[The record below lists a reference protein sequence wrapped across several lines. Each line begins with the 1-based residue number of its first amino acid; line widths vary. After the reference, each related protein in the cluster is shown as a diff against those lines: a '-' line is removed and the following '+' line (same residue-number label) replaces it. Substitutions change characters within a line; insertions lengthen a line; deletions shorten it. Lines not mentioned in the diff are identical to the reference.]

1 MTDCPSSADDSQV
14 PESPAFS
21 DDLTTPDA
29 ALVDGMTMPSD
40 AGKAAERVTVSD
52 DVLMP
57 QGLAEPPCTAEAL
70 GVNEIESSDV
80 DPTDGMTVP
89 DGASEDGPSTSDAV
103 ALAGEPST
111 SEAAPSASES
121 HGLPFCWW
129 HYAIKAAAVVAL
141 LFLFSRV
148 AAWAPGWCVA
158 VVWAVCSVLL
168 AAGIT
173 YHAVVKKTINQAAL
187 HAGGMLGRING
198 GRTFRLIAAF
208 IVSAVGVAGLLV
220 ASVGW
225 DAWQW
230 GLAVA
235 AVPLFLLVHMLVD
248 KVVGKEAALLFRASL
263 DVRASACITGGLLF
277 VASFA
282 LFAVQPTPEV
292 TSATEAFL
300 SAENPFASSPSTIMS
315 EAGLAVSYADALS
328 TYGLSRLGELNA
340 FGRYCA
346 QGLLLLSSLFGLAG
360 LLGTCAL
367 DSRELKRV
375 FLPLEKIGAEQETT
389 ARASRGAGAPRS
401 VLLKAP
407 VVAAIAAPLILV
419 GAFVASDS
427 ALAQMKAADEL
438 TPAENLVREAFGTT
452 AYVLDSKYY
461 DQQQVQTLMEETAV
475 KTAALSE
482 NARND
487 LIPLV
492 NAVFDARVANVD
504 SYLDWYYSLGAD
516 YERLGNLITG
526 TIESFVADQL
536 TESLEAGVD
545 DSEFVSTL
553 QSYVDQAAAINA
565 GYEEGLANS
574 ELIGI
579 PEWLLTST
587 EAITADFLSG
597 PIEPTQRLLDAGE
610 RFGISATVG
619 GVGGV
624 AAGVATSKAVGG
636 AAEKA
641 ATSAGE
647 KAATSA
653 ASSAGEKAAAGA
665 AGDAAEKA
673 AGKQAAKAA
682 EKAVT
687 KNIGSKIV
695 EKAAGKAF
703 FKAIV
708 SRIGSMIGSRGVGA
722 AVGGAAGTLVG
733 PGVGTAVGIAAGA
746 AIGVGVDYG
755 LLMLDEAQNRE
766 SYKAEI
772 IEAIE
777 EERADLLAQIE

>member
-1 MTDCPSSADDSQV
+1 MTDCPSSADDSRV
-14 PESPAFS
+14 PESPVSS
-21 DDLTTPDA
+21 DDLTTSDA
-29 ALVDGMTMPSD
+29 TLVDGLTMPGD
-40 AGKAAERVTVSD
+40 AGKAAERVAAQNNAST
-52 DVLMP
+52 P
-57 QGLAEPPCTAEAL
+57 RGLTESPCASEA
-70 GVNEIESSDV
+70 
-80 DPTDGMTVP
+80 PDGMTTP
-89 DGASEDGPSTSDAV
+89 DTSSEGESSASDA
-103 ALAGEPST
+103 A
-111 SEAAPSASES
+111 SADKS

-129 HYAIKAAAVVAL
+129 RYAIKAAAVVAL

-148 AAWAPGWCVA
+148 AAWAPGWCIA
-158 VVWAVCSVLL
+158 VVWAACSVLL

-235 AVPLFLLVHMLVD
+235 AVPLFLLVYMLVD

-263 DVRASACITGGLLF
+263 GVRASACITGVLLF
-277 VASFA
+277 AVSFA

-346 QGLLLLSSLFGLAG
+346 QTLLLVSSIFGLAG

-367 DSRELKRV
+367 DLRELKRV
-375 FLPLEKIGAEQETT
+375 FLPLEKIGSEQETVT
-389 ARASRGAGAPRS
+389 RASRGAGAPRS
-401 VLLKAP
+401 VPLKAP
-407 VVAAIAAPLILV
+407 IVVAVAAPLVLV

-452 AYVLDSKYY
+452 AYVLDGKYY

-487 LIPLV
+487 LVPRV

-516 YERLGNLITG
+516 YERLGKLITG

-545 DSEFVSTL
+545 DFEFVSTL

-565 GYEEGLANS
+565 EYEEGLANS

-641 ATSAGE
+641 ATKTA
-647 KAATSA
+647 
-653 ASSAGEKAAAGA
+653 EKAAASA

-673 AGKQAAKAA
+673 AGKQAAKTA

-777 EERADLLAQIE
+777 EERAEALAQIEQAA

>member
-14 PESPAFS
+14 PEPPVSS
-21 DDLTTPDA
+21 DDLTTSDA
-29 ALVDGMTMPSD
+29 TLVDGMIMPSD
-40 AGKAAERVTVSD
+40 AGKAAERVAAQD
-52 DVLMP
+52 DASTP
-57 QGLAEPPCTAEAL
+57 RGLTESSCASETPD
-70 GVNEIESSDV
+70 GNEIQ
-80 DPTDGMTVP
+80 PGNAGLTDGSATPNDSVS
-89 DGASEDGPSTSDAV
+89 ADGPSMSDSV
-103 ALAGEPST
+103 ASPGG
-111 SEAAPSASES
+111 S

-141 LFLFSRV
+141 LFLFSHV
-148 AAWAPGWCVA
+148 AAWAPGWCIA
-158 VVWAVCSVLL
+158 VVWAACSVLL

-248 KVVGKEAALLFRASL
+248 KVVGKEAASLFRASL
-263 DVRASACITGGLLF
+263 GVRASAYITGGLLF
-277 VASFA
+277 VASLA
-282 LFAVQPTPEV
+282 LFTVQPTPEV

-346 QGLLLLSSLFGLAG
+346 QTLLLVSSIFGLAG

-367 DSRELKRV
+367 DLRELKRV
-375 FLPLEKIGAEQETT
+375 FLPLDKIGSEQETMAGVDRSTGT
-389 ARASRGAGAPRS
+389 ARPAI
-401 VLLKAP
+401 LKAP
-407 VVAAIAAPLILV
+407 VIAAIAAPLILV

-452 AYVLDSKYY
+452 AYVLDGKYY

-475 KTAALSE
+475 TSAALSE
-482 NARND
+482 DARND
-487 LIPLV
+487 LVPRV

-504 SYLDWYYSLGAD
+504 LYLDWYYSLGAD

-536 TESLEAGVD
+536 IESLEAGVD

-553 QSYVDQAAAINA
+553 QSYVDQAAAINVE
-565 GYEEGLANS
+565 YEEGLANS
-574 ELIGI
+574 ELTGI

-619 GVGGV
+619 GAGGI

-641 ATSAGE
+641 AAKTA
-647 KAATSA
+647 
-653 ASSAGEKAAAGA
+653 EKAAAGA

-673 AGKQAAKAA
+673 VGKQAAKAA

-708 SRIGSMIGSRGVGA
+708 SRIGSMLGSRGVGA

-777 EERADLLAQIE
+777 EERAEALAKIEQTA

>member
-14 PESPAFS
+14 PESPAS
-21 DDLTTPDA
+21 SNDLTTPDA
-29 ALVDGMTMPSD
+29 TLVDGMTMPD
-40 AGKAAERVTVSD
+40 A
-52 DVLMP
+52 
-57 QGLAEPPCTAEAL
+57 
-70 GVNEIESSDV
+70 
-80 DPTDGMTVP
+80 
-89 DGASEDGPSTSDAV
+89 ASEGRPSTSDA
-103 ALAGEPST
+103 A
-111 SEAAPSASES
+111 ASEDKS
-121 HGLPFCWW
+121 HSLPFCWW

-158 VVWAVCSVLL
+158 VVWAACSVLL

-208 IVSAVGVAGLLV
+208 IVSVVGVAGLLV

-235 AVPLFLLVHMLVD
+235 AVPLFLLVYMLVD

-263 DVRASACITGGLLF
+263 GVRASACITGVLLF

-292 TSATEAFL
+292 ASATEAFL
-300 SAENPFASSPSTIMS
+300 SAENPFASSPSAIMS

-328 TYGLSRLGELNA
+328 TYGLSRLGELSA
-340 FGRYCA
+340 FGRYFA
-346 QGLLLLSSLFGLAG
+346 QTLLLVSSLFGLAG

-367 DSRELKRV
+367 NLHELKRV
-375 FLPLEKIGAEQETT
+375 FLPLETIGAGQEAV
-389 ARASRGAGAPRS
+389 ARASRGTGAPQS

-407 VVAAIAAPLILV
+407 IVAAVAAPLILV
-419 GAFVASDS
+419 GAFAASDS

-452 AYVLDSKYY
+452 AYVLDGKYY

-482 NARND
+482 DARND
-487 LIPLV
+487 LIPRV

-516 YERLGNLITG
+516 YERLGKLITG

-565 GYEEGLANS
+565 EYEEGLANS

-587 EAITADFLSG
+587 EAITTDFLSG

-619 GVGGV
+619 GAGGIV
-624 AAGVATSKAVGG
+624 AGVVTSKAVGG

-647 KAATSA
+647 KAATNV
-653 ASSAGEKAAAGA
+653 ASSAGEKAAASA
-665 AGDAAEKA
+665 AGDAVEKA
-673 AGKQAAKAA
+673 TGKQAAKAA

-708 SRIGSMIGSRGVGA
+708 SRIGGMLGSRGVGA

-777 EERADLLAQIE
+777 EERAEALAQIEQTA

>member
-1 MTDCPSSADDSQV
+1 MTDCPSSADDSWV
-14 PESPAFS
+14 PESPASS
-21 DDLTTPDA
+21 DDLTTSDA
-29 ALVDGMTMPSD
+29 ASEGGFST
-40 AGKAAERVTVSD
+40 
-52 DVLMP
+52 
-57 QGLAEPPCTAEAL
+57 
-70 GVNEIESSDV
+70 
-80 DPTDGMTVP
+80 P
-89 DGASEDGPSTSDAV
+89 DDAV
-103 ALAGEPST
+103 SVADP
-111 SEAAPSASES
+111 AASDGTASLDAP

-158 VVWAVCSVLL
+158 VVWAACSVLL
-168 AAGIT
+168 AVGIT

-198 GRTFRLIAAF
+198 GRTFRVIAAF

-225 DAWQW
+225 NAWQW

-235 AVPLFLLVHMLVD
+235 AVPLFLLVNMLVD

-263 DVRASACITGGLLF
+263 DVRASACITGALLF
-277 VASFA
+277 AASFA

-346 QGLLLLSSLFGLAG
+346 QTLLLVSSIFGLAG

-367 DSRELKRV
+367 DLRELKRV
-375 FLPLEKIGAEQETT
+375 FLPLEKIGARQEKM
-389 ARASRGAGAPRS
+389 ARVSRGAGAPQPIF
-401 VLLKAP
+401 LKAP
-407 VVAAIAAPLILV
+407 IVAAVAAPLILV

-452 AYVLDSKYY
+452 AYVLDNKYY
-461 DQQQVQTLMEETAV
+461 DQQQVQALMEETTV
-475 KTAALSE
+475 KSAALSE
-482 NARND
+482 DARND
-487 LIPLV
+487 LIPRV

-536 TESLEAGVD
+536 TSSLEAGVD
-545 DSEFVSTL
+545 DSEYLSTL
-553 QSYVDQAAAINA
+553 QSYVDQAAALKA
-565 GYEEGLANS
+565 EYEEGLANS
-574 ELIGI
+574 ELVGI

-619 GVGGV
+619 GAGGI

-641 ATSAGE
+641 ATKSA
-647 KAATSA
+647 
-653 ASSAGEKAAAGA
+653 EKAAASV

-673 AGKQAAKAA
+673 AGKQAAKTA
-682 EKAVT
+682 EKAAS
-687 KNIGSKIV
+687 KSIGSKIV
-695 EKAAGKAF
+695 EKATSKAF

-772 IEAIE
+772 IESIE
-777 EERADLLAQIE
+777 EERAEVLAQIEAAA

>member
-1 MTDCPSSADDSQV
+1 MTDCPSSTDDSQV
-14 PESPAFS
+14 PEPPVSS
-21 DDLTTPDA
+21 DDLTTSDA
-29 ALVDGMTMPSD
+29 TLVDGMTMPD
-40 AGKAAERVTVSD
+40 ADLVDGSVTPNDSVS
-52 DVLMP
+52 
-57 QGLAEPPCTAEAL
+57 A
-70 GVNEIESSDV
+70 
-80 DPTDGMTVP
+80 
-89 DGASEDGPSTSDAV
+89 DGPSMPNAAV
-103 ALAGEPST
+103 
-111 SEAAPSASES
+111 SADKS

-158 VVWAVCSVLL
+158 VVWAACSVLL

-235 AVPLFLLVHMLVD
+235 AVSLFLLVYMLVD

-263 DVRASACITGGLLF
+263 GVRVSACITGALLL

-282 LFAVQPTPEV
+282 LLAAQPTPEV

-328 TYGLSRLGELNA
+328 TYGLSKLGELNA

-346 QGLLLLSSLFGLAG
+346 QALLLVSSIFGLAG

-367 DSRELKRV
+367 DLRELKRV
-375 FLPLEKIGAEQETT
+375 FLPLEKIGSEQETA

-407 VVAAIAAPLILV
+407 IVAAVVAPLILV

-452 AYVLDSKYY
+452 AYVLDGKYY

-475 KTAALSE
+475 TSAALSE

-487 LIPLV
+487 LVPLV

-619 GVGGV
+619 GVGGI
-624 AAGVATSKAVGG
+624 AAGMATSKAVGG

-641 ATSAGE
+641 AAKTA
-647 KAATSA
+647 
-653 ASSAGEKAAAGA
+653 EKAAASA

-733 PGVGTAVGIAAGA
+733 PGVGTAVGVAAGA

-777 EERADLLAQIE
+777 EERAEVLAQIE

>member
-1 MTDCPSSADDSQV
+1 MTDCPSSADDSWV
-14 PESPAFS
+14 PESPASS
-21 DDLTTPDA
+21 DDLTTSDA
-29 ALVDGMTMPSD
+29 ASEGGFST
-40 AGKAAERVTVSD
+40 
-52 DVLMP
+52 
-57 QGLAEPPCTAEAL
+57 
-70 GVNEIESSDV
+70 
-80 DPTDGMTVP
+80 P
-89 DGASEDGPSTSDAV
+89 DDAV
-103 ALAGEPST
+103 SVADPAASDST
-111 SEAAPSASES
+111 ASPDVP

-158 VVWAVCSVLL
+158 VVWAACSVLL
-168 AAGIT
+168 AVGIT

-198 GRTFRLIAAF
+198 GRTFRVIAAF

-225 DAWQW
+225 NAWQW

-235 AVPLFLLVHMLVD
+235 AVPLFLLVNMLVD

-263 DVRASACITGGLLF
+263 DVRASAWITGALLF
-277 VASFA
+277 VASFV
-282 LFAVQPTPEV
+282 LFAAQPAPEV

-346 QGLLLLSSLFGLAG
+346 QTLLLVSSIFGLAG

-367 DSRELKRV
+367 DLRELKRV
-375 FLPLEKIGAEQETT
+375 FLPLEKIGARQEKM
-389 ARASRGAGAPRS
+389 ARVSRGAGAPQPIF
-401 VLLKAP
+401 LKAP
-407 VVAAIAAPLILV
+407 IVAAVAAPLILV

-452 AYVLDSKYY
+452 AYVLDNKYY
-461 DQQQVQTLMEETAV
+461 DQQQVQALMEETTV
-475 KTAALSE
+475 TSAALSE
-482 NARND
+482 DARND
-487 LIPLV
+487 LITLI
-492 NAVFDARVANVD
+492 NEAFDVRVANVD

-536 TESLEAGVD
+536 TSSLEAGVD
-545 DSEFVSTL
+545 DSEYLSTL
-553 QSYVDQAAAINA
+553 QSYVDQAAALKA
-565 GYEEGLANS
+565 EYEEGLANS
-574 ELIGI
+574 ELVGI

-619 GVGGV
+619 GAGGI

-641 ATSAGE
+641 ATKSA
-647 KAATSA
+647 
-653 ASSAGEKAAAGA
+653 EKAAASV

-673 AGKQAAKAA
+673 AGKQAAKTA
-682 EKAVT
+682 EKAAS
-687 KNIGSKIV
+687 KSIGSKIV
-695 EKAAGKAF
+695 EKASSKAF

-772 IEAIE
+772 IESIE
-777 EERADLLAQIE
+777 EERAEVLAQIEAAA

>member
-1 MTDCPSSADDSQV
+1 MTDCPSSADDSRV
-14 PESPAFS
+14 PEPPASS
-21 DDLTTPDA
+21 DDLTTSDA
-29 ALVDGMTMPSD
+29 ALVDGSTMPSD
-40 AGKAAERVTVSD
+40 VGEATECWAVSD
-52 DVLMP
+52 DELTP
-57 QGLAEPPCTAEAL
+57 QGLTESPCASEGP
-70 GVNEIESSDV
+70 GVNEIKSSEADS
-80 DPTDGMTVP
+80 TAGMTMSDAASEGGFSTPDDAVSVAGP
-89 DGASEDGPSTSDAV
+89 AASDGAVSPDA
-103 ALAGEPST
+103 P
-111 SEAAPSASES
+111 

-230 GLAVA
+230 GLAMA
-235 AVPLFLLVHMLVD
+235 AVPLFLLVNMLVD

-263 DVRASACITGGLLF
+263 DVRASACITGVLLF
-277 VASFA
+277 AASFVLLA
-282 LFAVQPTPEV
+282 MQPTSEV
-292 TSATEAFL
+292 TSATAAFL

-346 QGLLLLSSLFGLAG
+346 QTLLLVSSIFGLAG

-367 DSRELKRV
+367 DLRELKRV
-375 FLPLEKIGAEQETT
+375 FLPLEKIGAGQGAA
-389 ARASRGAGAPRS
+389 ARDGHGAGAPQPL
-401 VLLKAP
+401 LLKAP
-407 VVAAIAAPLILV
+407 IVAAVAAPLVLV
-419 GAFVASDS
+419 GAFIASDT

-438 TPAENLVREAFGTT
+438 TPAENMVREAFGTT
-452 AYVLDSKYY
+452 AYVLDNKYY
-461 DQQQVQTLMEETAV
+461 DQQQVQALMEETDV
-475 KTAALSE
+475 KSAALSE
-482 NARND
+482 DARND
-487 LIPLV
+487 LVPRV

-565 GYEEGLANS
+565 EYEEGLANS

-587 EAITADFLSG
+587 EAITAAFLSG

-619 GVGGV
+619 GAGGI
-624 AAGVATSKAVGG
+624 AAGVVTSKAIGG
-636 AAEKA
+636 ATEKA
-641 ATSAGE
+641 AAKSA
-647 KAATSA
+647 
-653 ASSAGEKAAAGA
+653 EKAAAGA
-665 AGDAAEKA
+665 VGDAAEKA
-673 AGKQAAKAA
+673 AGKQATKTA
-682 EKAVT
+682 EKAAA
-687 KNIGSKIV
+687 KSIGSKIV

-708 SRIGSMIGSRGVGA
+708 SRIGSMLGSRGVGA

-772 IEAIE
+772 IESIE
-777 EERADLLAQIE
+777 EERAEVLAQFEGAA

>member
-1 MTDCPSSADDSQV
+1 MTDCPSSADDSWV
-14 PESPAFS
+14 PESPASS
-21 DDLTTPDA
+21 DDLTTSDA
-29 ALVDGMTMPSD
+29 ASEGGFST
-40 AGKAAERVTVSD
+40 
-52 DVLMP
+52 
-57 QGLAEPPCTAEAL
+57 
-70 GVNEIESSDV
+70 
-80 DPTDGMTVP
+80 P
-89 DGASEDGPSTSDAV
+89 DDAV
-103 ALAGEPST
+103 SVADP
-111 SEAAPSASES
+111 AASDGTASLDAP

-158 VVWAVCSVLL
+158 VVWAACSVLL
-168 AAGIT
+168 AVGIT

-225 DAWQW
+225 NAWQW

-235 AVPLFLLVHMLVD
+235 AVPLFLLVNMLVD

-263 DVRASACITGGLLF
+263 DVRASACITGALLF
-277 VASFA
+277 AASFA

-346 QGLLLLSSLFGLAG
+346 QTLLLVSSIFGLAG

-367 DSRELKRV
+367 DLRELKRV
-375 FLPLEKIGAEQETT
+375 FLPLEKIGARQEKM
-389 ARASRGAGAPRS
+389 ARVSRGAGAPQPIF
-401 VLLKAP
+401 LKAP
-407 VVAAIAAPLILV
+407 IVAAVAAPLILV

-452 AYVLDSKYY
+452 AYVLDNKYY
-461 DQQQVQTLMEETAV
+461 DQQQVQALMEETTV
-475 KTAALSE
+475 KSAALSE
-482 NARND
+482 DARND
-487 LIPLV
+487 LIPRV

-545 DSEFVSTL
+545 DSEYLSTL
-553 QSYVDQAAAINA
+553 QSYVDQAAALKA
-565 GYEEGLANS
+565 EYEEGLANS
-574 ELIGI
+574 ELVGI

-619 GVGGV
+619 GAGGI

-641 ATSAGE
+641 ATKSA
-647 KAATSA
+647 
-653 ASSAGEKAAAGA
+653 EKAAASV

-673 AGKQAAKAA
+673 AGKQAAKTA
-682 EKAVT
+682 EKAAS
-687 KNIGSKIV
+687 KSIGSKIV
-695 EKAAGKAF
+695 EKATSKAF

-772 IEAIE
+772 IESIE
-777 EERADLLAQIE
+777 EERAEVLAQIE

>member
-1 MTDCPSSADDSQV
+1 MTDCPSSADDSWV
-14 PESPAFS
+14 PEPPASS
-21 DDLTTPDA
+21 DDLTTSDA
-29 ALVDGMTMPSD
+29 ASEGGFST
-40 AGKAAERVTVSD
+40 
-52 DVLMP
+52 
-57 QGLAEPPCTAEAL
+57 
-70 GVNEIESSDV
+70 
-80 DPTDGMTVP
+80 P
-89 DGASEDGPSTSDAV
+89 DDAV
-103 ALAGEPST
+103 SVADPAASDST
-111 SEAAPSASES
+111 ASPDVP

-158 VVWAVCSVLL
+158 VVWAACSVLL
-168 AAGIT
+168 AVGIT

-198 GRTFRLIAAF
+198 GRTFRVIAAF

-235 AVPLFLLVHMLVD
+235 AVPLFLLVNMLVD

-263 DVRASACITGGLLF
+263 DVRASACITGALLF
-277 VASFA
+277 VASFV
-282 LFAVQPTPEV
+282 LFAAQPAPEV

-346 QGLLLLSSLFGLAG
+346 QTLLLVSSIFGLAG

-367 DSRELKRV
+367 DLRELKRV
-375 FLPLEKIGAEQETT
+375 FLPLEKIGARQEKM
-389 ARASRGAGAPRS
+389 ARVSRGAGAPQPIF
-401 VLLKAP
+401 LKAP
-407 VVAAIAAPLILV
+407 IVAAVAAPLILV

-438 TPAENLVREAFGTT
+438 TPAENLVREAFGIT
-452 AYVLDSKYY
+452 AYVLDNKYY
-461 DQQQVQTLMEETAV
+461 DQQQVQALMEEMTV
-475 KTAALSE
+475 KSAALSE
-482 NARND
+482 DARND
-487 LIPLV
+487 LIPLI
-492 NAVFDARVANVD
+492 NEAFDVRVANVD

-536 TESLEAGVD
+536 TSSLEAGVD
-545 DSEFVSTL
+545 DSEYLSTL
-553 QSYVDQAAAINA
+553 QSYVDQAAALKA
-565 GYEEGLANS
+565 EYEEGLANS
-574 ELIGI
+574 ELVGI

-619 GVGGV
+619 GAGGI

-641 ATSAGE
+641 ATKSA
-647 KAATSA
+647 
-653 ASSAGEKAAAGA
+653 EKAAASV

-673 AGKQAAKAA
+673 AGKQAAKTA
-682 EKAVT
+682 EKAAS
-687 KNIGSKIV
+687 KSIGSKIV
-695 EKAAGKAF
+695 EKASSKAF

-772 IEAIE
+772 IESIE
-777 EERADLLAQIE
+777 EERAEVLAQIEAAA

>member
-1 MTDCPSSADDSQV
+1 MTDCPSSADDSWV
-14 PESPAFS
+14 PEPPASS
-21 DDLTTPDA
+21 DDLTTSDA
-29 ALVDGMTMPSD
+29 ASEGGFST
-40 AGKAAERVTVSD
+40 
-52 DVLMP
+52 
-57 QGLAEPPCTAEAL
+57 
-70 GVNEIESSDV
+70 
-80 DPTDGMTVP
+80 P
-89 DGASEDGPSTSDAV
+89 DDAV
-103 ALAGEPST
+103 SVADPAASDST
-111 SEAAPSASES
+111 ASPDVP

-158 VVWAVCSVLL
+158 VVWAACSVLL
-168 AAGIT
+168 AVGIT

-198 GRTFRLIAAF
+198 GRTFRVIAAF

-225 DAWQW
+225 NAWQW

-263 DVRASACITGGLLF
+263 DVRASAWITGALLF
-277 VASFA
+277 VASFV
-282 LFAVQPTPEV
+282 LFAAQPAPEV

-346 QGLLLLSSLFGLAG
+346 QTLLLVSSIFGLAG

-367 DSRELKRV
+367 DLRELKRV
-375 FLPLEKIGAEQETT
+375 FLPLEKIGARQEKM
-389 ARASRGAGAPRS
+389 ARVSRGAGAPQPIF
-401 VLLKAP
+401 LKAP
-407 VVAAIAAPLILV
+407 IVAAVAAPLILV

-452 AYVLDSKYY
+452 AYVLDNKYY
-461 DQQQVQTLMEETAV
+461 DQQQVQALMEETTV
-475 KTAALSE
+475 KSAALSE
-482 NARND
+482 DARND
-487 LIPLV
+487 LIPRV

-536 TESLEAGVD
+536 AESLEAGVD

-565 GYEEGLANS
+565 EYEEGLANS
-574 ELIGI
+574 ELVGI

-619 GVGGV
+619 GAGGI

-641 ATSAGE
+641 ATKSA
-647 KAATSA
+647 
-653 ASSAGEKAAAGA
+653 EKAAASV

-673 AGKQAAKAA
+673 AGKQAAKTA
-682 EKAVT
+682 EKAAS
-687 KNIGSKIV
+687 KSIGSKIV
-695 EKAAGKAF
+695 EKATSKAF

-772 IEAIE
+772 IESIE
-777 EERADLLAQIE
+777 EERAEVLAQIEAAA

>member
-14 PESPAFS
+14 PEPPTSS
-21 DDLTTPDA
+21 NDLTMSGAT
-29 ALVDGMTMPSD
+29 LVDGMTMPD
-40 AGKAAERVTVSD
+40 AA
-52 DVLMP
+52 
-57 QGLAEPPCTAEAL
+57 
-70 GVNEIESSDV
+70 
-80 DPTDGMTVP
+80 
-89 DGASEDGPSTSDAV
+89 ASED
-103 ALAGEPST
+103 E
-111 SEAAPSASES
+111 PSASDAASVDKS
-121 HGLPFCWW
+121 HSLPFCWW

-158 VVWAVCSVLL
+158 VVWAACSVLL

-235 AVPLFLLVHMLVD
+235 AVPLFLLVYILVD

-263 DVRASACITGGLLF
+263 DVRASACITGVLLCA
-277 VASFA
+277 VSLA
-282 LFAVQPTPEV
+282 LLAVQPTPEA

-300 SAENPFASSPSTIMS
+300 SAESPFASSPSTIMS

-328 TYGLSRLGELNA
+328 TYGLSRLGELSA
-340 FGRYCA
+340 FGRYFA
-346 QGLLLLSSLFGLAG
+346 QTLLLVSSLFGLAG

-367 DSRELKRV
+367 NLHELKRV
-375 FLPLEKIGAEQETT
+375 FLPLETIGAGQEAV
-389 ARASRGAGAPRS
+389 ARASRGTGAPQP

-407 VVAAIAAPLILV
+407 IVAAVAAPLILV
-419 GAFVASDS
+419 GAFAASDS
-427 ALAQMKAADEL
+427 ALAQMKATDEL
-438 TPAENLVREAFGTT
+438 TPTENLVREAFGTT
-452 AYVLDSKYY
+452 AYVLDNKYY

-475 KTAALSE
+475 RSAALSE
-482 NARND
+482 DARND
-487 LIPLV
+487 LVPRI
-492 NAVFDARVANVD
+492 NAIFDARAANVD

-516 YERLGNLITG
+516 YERLGKLITG

-545 DSEFVSTL
+545 DSDFVSTL
-553 QSYVDQAAAINA
+553 QSYVDQAAAISA
-565 GYEEGLANS
+565 EYEEGLANS

-647 KAATSA
+647 KAAASA
-653 ASSAGEKAAAGA
+653 ASSAGEKAAASV

-772 IEAIE
+772 VEAIE
-777 EERADLLAQIE
+777 EERAEALAQIEQAA

>member
-1 MTDCPSSADDSQV
+1 MTDCPSSADDLRAQKPLASS
-14 PESPAFS
+14 E
-21 DDLTTPDA
+21 DLTAPDG
-29 ALVDGMTMPSD
+29 ALVDGSTMPSD
-40 AGKAAERVTVSD
+40 AGKTAERVGVQD
-52 DVLMP
+52 DVLTP
-57 QGLAEPPCTAEAL
+57 QGLTESPCTSEVP
-70 GVNEIESSDV
+70 GGNEIKSSEADS
-80 DPTDGMTVP
+80 TAGMTMSDAASEGGSSMLDDAVSVAGP
-89 DGASEDGPSTSDAV
+89 AVSDGA
-103 ALAGEPST
+103 
-111 SEAAPSASES
+111 ASPDVP

-148 AAWAPGWCVA
+148 AAWAPGWCIA
-158 VVWAVCSVLL
+158 VVWAACSVLL

-173 YHAVVKKTINQAAL
+173 YHAVVEKTINQAAL

-220 ASVGW
+220 ASVGS

-235 AVPLFLLVHMLVD
+235 AVPLFLLVNMLVD

-263 DVRASACITGGLLF
+263 DVRASACITGVLLF
-277 VASFA
+277 AASFA
-282 LFAVQPTPEV
+282 LFAAQPTPEA

-300 SAENPFASSPSTIMS
+300 SAENPFASSPSAIMA

-328 TYGLSRLGELNA
+328 TYGLSKLGELNV

-346 QGLLLLSSLFGLAG
+346 QTLLLVSSIFGLAG

-367 DSRELKRV
+367 DLRELKRV
-375 FLPLEKIGAEQETT
+375 FLPLEKIGTGQESV
-389 ARASRGAGAPRS
+389 ARASHGAGAPQPIF
-401 VLLKAP
+401 LKAP
-407 VVAAIAAPLILV
+407 IVVAVAAPLILV

-452 AYVLDSKYY
+452 AYVLDGKYY
-461 DQQQVQTLMEETAV
+461 DQQQVQTLMEETTV
-475 KTAALSE
+475 TSAALSE
-482 NARND
+482 DARND
-487 LIPLV
+487 LIPRV

-536 TESLEAGVD
+536 TSSLEAGVD
-545 DSEFVSTL
+545 DSEYLSTL
-553 QSYVDQAAAINA
+553 QSYVNQAAALKA
-565 GYEEGLANS
+565 EYEEGLANS

-587 EAITADFLSG
+587 EAITADFLAG

-619 GVGGV
+619 GAGGI

-641 ATSAGE
+641 ATKS
-647 KAATSA
+647 
-653 ASSAGEKAAAGA
+653 
-665 AGDAAEKA
+665 AEKA
-673 AGKQAAKAA
+673 AGKQATKTA
-682 EKAVT
+682 EKAAA
-687 KNIGSKIV
+687 KSIGSKIV
-695 EKAAGKAF
+695 EKAASKAF

-772 IEAIE
+772 IESIE
-777 EERADLLAQIE
+777 EERAEVLAQIEAAA

>member
-1 MTDCPSSADDSQV
+1 MTDCPSSADDSWV
-14 PESPAFS
+14 PEPPASS
-21 DDLTTPDA
+21 DDLTTSDA
-29 ALVDGMTMPSD
+29 ASEGGFST
-40 AGKAAERVTVSD
+40 
-52 DVLMP
+52 
-57 QGLAEPPCTAEAL
+57 
-70 GVNEIESSDV
+70 
-80 DPTDGMTVP
+80 P
-89 DGASEDGPSTSDAV
+89 DDAV
-103 ALAGEPST
+103 SVADPAASDST
-111 SEAAPSASES
+111 ASPDVP

-158 VVWAVCSVLL
+158 VVWAACSVLL
-168 AAGIT
+168 AVGIT

-225 DAWQW
+225 NAWQW

-235 AVPLFLLVHMLVD
+235 AVPLFLLVNMLVD

-263 DVRASACITGGLLF
+263 DVRASAWITGALLF
-277 VASFA
+277 VVSFV
-282 LFAVQPTPEV
+282 LFAAQPAPEV

-346 QGLLLLSSLFGLAG
+346 QTLLLVSSIFGLAG

-367 DSRELKRV
+367 DLRELKRV
-375 FLPLEKIGAEQETT
+375 FLPLEKIGARQEKM
-389 ARASRGAGAPRS
+389 ARVSRGAGAPQPIF
-401 VLLKAP
+401 LKAP
-407 VVAAIAAPLILV
+407 IVAAVAAPLILV

-452 AYVLDSKYY
+452 AYVLDNKYY
-461 DQQQVQTLMEETAV
+461 DQQQVQALMEETTV
-475 KTAALSE
+475 KSAALSE
-482 NARND
+482 DARND
-487 LIPLV
+487 LIPRV

-504 SYLDWYYSLGAD
+504 SYLEWYYSLGAD

-536 TESLEAGVD
+536 TSSLEAGVD
-545 DSEFVSTL
+545 DSEYLSTL
-553 QSYVDQAAAINA
+553 QSYVDQAAALKA
-565 GYEEGLANS
+565 EYEEGLANS
-574 ELIGI
+574 ELVGI

-619 GVGGV
+619 GAGGI

-641 ATSAGE
+641 ATKSA
-647 KAATSA
+647 
-653 ASSAGEKAAAGA
+653 EKAAASV

-673 AGKQAAKAA
+673 AGKQAAKTA
-682 EKAVT
+682 EKAAS
-687 KNIGSKIV
+687 KSIGSKIV
-695 EKAAGKAF
+695 EKATSKAF

-772 IEAIE
+772 IESIE
-777 EERADLLAQIE
+777 EERAEVLAQIEAAA

>member
-1 MTDCPSSADDSQV
+1 MTDCPSSADDSRV
-14 PESPAFS
+14 PEPPAS
-21 DDLTTPDA
+21 SNDLTTPDA
-29 ALVDGMTMPSD
+29 TLVDGMTMPDTDLVDGSATPNDSVSADGPSMPD
-40 AGKAAERVTVSD
+40 A
-52 DVLMP
+52 
-57 QGLAEPPCTAEAL
+57 
-70 GVNEIESSDV
+70 
-80 DPTDGMTVP
+80 
-89 DGASEDGPSTSDAV
+89 ASEDK
-103 ALAGEPST
+103 
-111 SEAAPSASES
+111 S

-129 HYAIKAAAVVAL
+129 HYAIKAVAVVAL

-148 AAWAPGWCVA
+148 AAWVPGWCIA

-235 AVPLFLLVHMLVD
+235 AVPLFLLVYMLVD
-248 KVVGKEAALLFRASL
+248 KVVGKETALLFRASL
-263 DVRASACITGGLLF
+263 GVRASAYITGVLLF
-277 VASFA
+277 AVSFA

-300 SAENPFASSPSTIMS
+300 NAENPFASSPSTIMS

-346 QGLLLLSSLFGLAG
+346 QGLLLLSSIFGLAG

-367 DSRELKRV
+367 DLRELKRV
-375 FLPLEKIGAEQETT
+375 FLPLEKIGTEQETA

-407 VVAAIAAPLILV
+407 VVAAIAAPLVLV

-452 AYVLDSKYY
+452 AYVLDGKYY
-461 DQQQVQTLMEETAV
+461 DQQQVQTLMEETTV

-482 NARND
+482 DARND
-487 LIPLV
+487 LIPRV

-516 YERLGNLITG
+516 YERLGKLITG

-565 GYEEGLANS
+565 EYEEGLANS
-574 ELIGI
+574 ELTGI

-587 EAITADFLSG
+587 EAITIDFLSG

-610 RFGISATVG
+610 RIGISATVG

-624 AAGVATSKAVGG
+624 AAGVATSKAAGG

-641 ATSAGE
+641 AAKTAE
-647 KAATSA
+647 KAAVSV
-653 ASSAGEKAAAGA
+653 S
-665 AGDAAEKA
+665 GDAAEKA

-777 EERADLLAQIE
+777 EERAEALAQIEQAA

>member
-1 MTDCPSSADDSQV
+1 MTDCPSSADDSWV
-14 PESPAFS
+14 PEPPASS
-21 DDLTTPDA
+21 DDLTTSDA
-29 ALVDGMTMPSD
+29 ASEGGFST
-40 AGKAAERVTVSD
+40 
-52 DVLMP
+52 
-57 QGLAEPPCTAEAL
+57 
-70 GVNEIESSDV
+70 
-80 DPTDGMTVP
+80 P
-89 DGASEDGPSTSDAV
+89 DDAV
-103 ALAGEPST
+103 SVADPAASDST
-111 SEAAPSASES
+111 ASPDVP

-158 VVWAVCSVLL
+158 VVWAACSVLL
-168 AAGIT
+168 AVGIT

-198 GRTFRLIAAF
+198 GRTFRVIAAF

-235 AVPLFLLVHMLVD
+235 AVPLFLLVNMLVD

-263 DVRASACITGGLLF
+263 DVRASAWITGALLF
-277 VASFA
+277 VASFV
-282 LFAVQPTPEV
+282 LFAAQPAPEV

-346 QGLLLLSSLFGLAG
+346 QTLLLVSSIFGLAG

-367 DSRELKRV
+367 DLRELKRV
-375 FLPLEKIGAEQETT
+375 FLPLEKIGARQEKM
-389 ARASRGAGAPRS
+389 ARVSRGAGAPQPIF
-401 VLLKAP
+401 LKAP
-407 VVAAIAAPLILV
+407 IVAAVAAPLILV

-452 AYVLDSKYY
+452 AYVLDNKYY
-461 DQQQVQTLMEETAV
+461 DQQQVQALMEEMTV
-475 KTAALSE
+475 KSAALSE
-482 NARND
+482 DARND
-487 LIPLV
+487 LIPRV

-536 TESLEAGVD
+536 TSSLEAGVD
-545 DSEFVSTL
+545 DSEYLSTL

-565 GYEEGLANS
+565 EYEEGLANS
-574 ELIGI
+574 ELVGI

-619 GVGGV
+619 GAGGI

-641 ATSAGE
+641 ATKSA
-647 KAATSA
+647 
-653 ASSAGEKAAAGA
+653 EKAAASV

-673 AGKQAAKAA
+673 AGKQAAKTA
-682 EKAVT
+682 EKAAS
-687 KNIGSKIV
+687 KSIGSKIV
-695 EKAAGKAF
+695 EKATSKAF

-772 IEAIE
+772 IESIE
-777 EERADLLAQIE
+777 EERAEVLAQIEAAA

>member
-1 MTDCPSSADDSQV
+1 MTDCPSSADDSWV
-14 PESPAFS
+14 PEPPASS
-21 DDLTTPDA
+21 DDLTTSDA
-29 ALVDGMTMPSD
+29 ASEGGFST
-40 AGKAAERVTVSD
+40 
-52 DVLMP
+52 
-57 QGLAEPPCTAEAL
+57 
-70 GVNEIESSDV
+70 
-80 DPTDGMTVP
+80 P
-89 DGASEDGPSTSDAV
+89 DDAV
-103 ALAGEPST
+103 SVADP
-111 SEAAPSASES
+111 AASDGTASLDAP

-158 VVWAVCSVLL
+158 VVWAACSVLL
-168 AAGIT
+168 AVGIT

-198 GRTFRLIAAF
+198 GRTFRVIAAF

-220 ASVGW
+220 VSVGW

-235 AVPLFLLVHMLVD
+235 AVPLFLLVNMLVD

-263 DVRASACITGGLLF
+263 DVRASAWITGALLF
-277 VASFA
+277 VASFV
-282 LFAVQPTPEV
+282 LFAAQPAPEV

-346 QGLLLLSSLFGLAG
+346 QTLLLVSSIFGLAG

-367 DSRELKRV
+367 DLRELKRV
-375 FLPLEKIGAEQETT
+375 FLPLEKIGARQEKM
-389 ARASRGAGAPRS
+389 ARVSRGAGAPQPIF
-401 VLLKAP
+401 LKAP
-407 VVAAIAAPLILV
+407 IVAAVAAPLILV

-452 AYVLDSKYY
+452 AYVLDNKYY
-461 DQQQVQTLMEETAV
+461 DQQQVQALMEETTV
-475 KTAALSE
+475 KSAALSE
-482 NARND
+482 DARND
-487 LIPLV
+487 LIPRV

-536 TESLEAGVD
+536 TSSLEAGVD
-545 DSEFVSTL
+545 DSEYLSTL
-553 QSYVDQAAAINA
+553 QGYVDQAAALKA
-565 GYEEGLANS
+565 EYEEGLANS
-574 ELIGI
+574 ELVGI

-619 GVGGV
+619 GAGGI

-641 ATSAGE
+641 ATKSA
-647 KAATSA
+647 
-653 ASSAGEKAAAGA
+653 EKAAASV

-673 AGKQAAKAA
+673 AGKQAAKTA
-682 EKAVT
+682 EKAAS
-687 KNIGSKIV
+687 KSIGSKIV
-695 EKAAGKAF
+695 EKATSKAF

-772 IEAIE
+772 IESIE
-777 EERADLLAQIE
+777 EERAEVLAQIEAAA

>member
-1 MTDCPSSADDSQV
+1 MTDCLSSADDLRASK
-14 PESPAFS
+14 PPAPS
-21 DDLTTPDA
+21 DDSTAPDA
-29 ALVDGMTMPSD
+29 ALV
-40 AGKAAERVTVSD
+40 
-52 DVLMP
+52 
-57 QGLAEPPCTAEAL
+57 
-70 GVNEIESSDV
+70 NE
-80 DPTDGMTVP
+80 
-89 DGASEDGPSTSDAV
+89 PSTSDC
-103 ALAGEPST
+103 
-111 SEAAPSASES
+111 AASPDVPC
-121 HGLPFCWW
+121 GLPFCWW
-129 HYAIKAAAVVAL
+129 HYAIKAVAVVTL

-198 GRTFRLIAAF
+198 GRTFRLIVAF

-230 GLAVA
+230 GLAMA
-235 AVPLFLLVHMLVD
+235 AVPLFLLVCMLVD

-263 DVRASACITGGLLF
+263 DVRASACITGVLLF
-277 VASFA
+277 AASFA

-346 QGLLLLSSLFGLAG
+346 QTLLLVSSLFGLAG

-367 DSRELKRV
+367 DVRELKRV
-375 FLPLEKIGAEQETT
+375 FLPLEKIGAGQDKMPC
-389 ARASRGAGAPRS
+389 ASHGASVPQPAP
-401 VLLKAP
+401 LKAP
-407 VVAAIAAPLILV
+407 IVAAVAAPLILV

-452 AYVLDSKYY
+452 AYVLDNKYY
-461 DQQQVQTLMEETAV
+461 DQQQVQALMEETTV
-475 KTAALSE
+475 KSAALSE
-482 NARND
+482 DARND
-487 LIPLV
+487 LVPRV
-492 NAVFDARVANVD
+492 NAAFDARVANVD

-545 DSEFVSTL
+545 DSEYLSTL
-553 QSYVDQAAAINA
+553 QSYVDRAAALQA
-565 GYEEGLANS
+565 EYEEGLANS
-574 ELIGI
+574 ELTGI

-587 EAITADFLSG
+587 EAIAADFLSG

-610 RFGISATVG
+610 RFGISATAG
-619 GVGGV
+619 AVGGV
-624 AAGVATSKAVGG
+624 AAGVATSKAVGS

-641 ATSAGE
+641 AAKSA
-647 KAATSA
+647 
-653 ASSAGEKAAAGA
+653 EKAAASV

-673 AGKQAAKAA
+673 AGKQAAKTA
-682 EKAVT
+682 EKAAA
-687 KNIGSKIV
+687 KGIGSKIV
-695 EKAAGKAF
+695 EKAASKAF

-708 SRIGSMIGSRGVGA
+708 SRIGSMLGSRGVGA

-772 IEAIE
+772 IESIE
-777 EERADLLAQIE
+777 EERADLLAQIEGAA

>member
-1 MTDCPSSADDSQV
+1 MTDCPSSADDSRV
-14 PESPAFS
+14 PESPASS
-21 DDLTTPDA
+21 DDLTTSDA
-29 ALVDGMTMPSD
+29 ALVDGSTMPSD
-40 AGKAAERVTVSD
+40 VGEASERWAVSD
-52 DVLMP
+52 DELTH
-57 QGLAEPPCTAEAL
+57 QGLTESPCTSEVP
-70 GVNEIESSDV
+70 GGNEIKSSDA
-80 DPTDGMTVP
+80 DLTDGMT
-89 DGASEDGPSTSDAV
+89 TSDATPEGGSSILDDAVSV
-103 ALAGEPST
+103 AGP
-111 SEAAPSASES
+111 AASDGAASPDVP

-235 AVPLFLLVHMLVD
+235 AVPLFLLVYMLVD

-263 DVRASACITGGLLF
+263 GVRVSACITGGLLF
-277 VASFA
+277 AASFA

-292 TSATEAFL
+292 TSATESFL
-300 SAENPFASSPSTIMS
+300 SAENPFASSPSTIML

-367 DSRELKRV
+367 DLRELKRV
-375 FLPLEKIGAEQETT
+375 FLPLEKIGSEQETMAEVDRSTGT
-389 ARASRGAGAPRS
+389 ARPA
-401 VLLKAP
+401 LLKAP
-407 VVAAIAAPLILV
+407 IVAAIAALLVLV

-427 ALAQMKAADEL
+427 ALAQMKAANEL

-452 AYVLDSKYY
+452 AYVLDGKYY
-461 DQQQVQTLMEETAV
+461 DQQQVQTLMEETTV

-482 NARND
+482 DARND
-487 LIPLV
+487 LIPRV

-504 SYLDWYYSLGAD
+504 SYLDWYYSLDAD
-516 YERLGNLITG
+516 YERLGKLITG

-553 QSYVDQAAAINA
+553 QGYVDQAAAINA
-565 GYEEGLANS
+565 EYEEGLANS

-587 EAITADFLSG
+587 EAITAEFLSG

-624 AAGVATSKAVGG
+624 VAGVATSKAVGG

-641 ATSAGE
+641 AA
-647 KAATSA
+647 
-653 ASSAGEKAAAGA
+653 SAGEKAAAGVV
-665 AGDAAEKA
+665 GDAAEKA

-682 EKAVT
+682 EKTVT

-708 SRIGSMIGSRGVGA
+708 SRIGSMLGSRGVGA

-777 EERADLLAQIE
+777 EERTEALAQIEQAA

>member
-14 PESPAFS
+14 PESPAS
-21 DDLTTPDA
+21 SNDLTTSEPLVSSDEPTTSEA
-29 ALVDGMTMPSD
+29 ILVDGMTMSD
-40 AGKAAERVTVSD
+40 A
-52 DVLMP
+52 
-57 QGLAEPPCTAEAL
+57 
-70 GVNEIESSDV
+70 
-80 DPTDGMTVP
+80 
-89 DGASEDGPSTSDAV
+89 ASEGRPSTSDTAV
-103 ALAGEPST
+103 
-111 SEAAPSASES
+111 SEDKS

-129 HYAIKAAAVVAL
+129 HYAIKAVAVVAL

-158 VVWAVCSVLL
+158 VVWAACSVLL

-235 AVPLFLLVHMLVD
+235 AVPLFLLVYMLVD

-263 DVRASACITGGLLF
+263 GVRASAYITGGLLF
-277 VASFA
+277 AASFA

-292 TSATEAFL
+292 ASATEAFL

-328 TYGLSRLGELNA
+328 TYGLSRLGEMNV

-346 QGLLLLSSLFGLAG
+346 QGLLLLSSIFGLAG

-375 FLPLEKIGAEQETT
+375 FLPLEKVGSEQETT
-389 ARASRGAGAPRS
+389 ARASRGTGAPQS

-407 VVAAIAAPLILV
+407 VVAAVAAPLILV
-419 GAFVASDS
+419 GAFAASDS

-452 AYVLDSKYY
+452 AYVLDNKYY
-461 DQQQVQTLMEETAV
+461 DQQQVQALMEETTV
-475 KTAALSE
+475 KSAALSE
-482 NARND
+482 DARND
-487 LIPLV
+487 LIPRV

-516 YERLGNLITG
+516 YERLGKLITG

-565 GYEEGLANS
+565 AYEEGLANS

-619 GVGGV
+619 GAGGIV
-624 AAGVATSKAVGG
+624 AGVATSKAVGG

-641 ATSAGE
+641 ATSA
-647 KAATSA
+647 
-653 ASSAGEKAAAGA
+653 ASSAGEKAAASA

-777 EERADLLAQIE
+777 EERAEALAKIEQAA

>member
-1 MTDCPSSADDSQV
+1 MTDCPSSADDSRV
-14 PESPAFS
+14 PEPPASS
-21 DDLTTPDA
+21 DDLTTSDA
-29 ALVDGMTMPSD
+29 ASEGGFST
-40 AGKAAERVTVSD
+40 
-52 DVLMP
+52 
-57 QGLAEPPCTAEAL
+57 
-70 GVNEIESSDV
+70 
-80 DPTDGMTVP
+80 P
-89 DGASEDGPSTSDAV
+89 DDAV
-103 ALAGEPST
+103 SVADPAASDST
-111 SEAAPSASES
+111 ASPDVP

-158 VVWAVCSVLL
+158 VVWAACSVLL
-168 AAGIT
+168 AVGIT

-225 DAWQW
+225 NAWQW

-235 AVPLFLLVHMLVD
+235 AVPLFLLVNMLVD

-263 DVRASACITGGLLF
+263 DVRASAWITGALLF
-277 VASFA
+277 VASFV
-282 LFAVQPTPEV
+282 LFAAQPAPEV

-346 QGLLLLSSLFGLAG
+346 QTLLLVSSIFGLAG

-367 DSRELKRV
+367 DLRELKRV
-375 FLPLEKIGAEQETT
+375 FLPLEKIGARQEKM
-389 ARASRGAGAPRS
+389 ARVSRGAGAPQPIF
-401 VLLKAP
+401 LKAP
-407 VVAAIAAPLILV
+407 IVAAVAAPLILV

-452 AYVLDSKYY
+452 AYVLDNKYY
-461 DQQQVQTLMEETAV
+461 DQQQVQALMEETTV
-475 KTAALSE
+475 KSAALSE
-482 NARND
+482 DARND
-487 LIPLV
+487 LIPRV

-536 TESLEAGVD
+536 TSSLEAGVD
-545 DSEFVSTL
+545 DSEYLSTL
-553 QSYVDQAAAINA
+553 QSYVDQAAALKA
-565 GYEEGLANS
+565 EYEEGLANS
-574 ELIGI
+574 ELVGI

-619 GVGGV
+619 GAGGI

-641 ATSAGE
+641 ATKSA
-647 KAATSA
+647 
-653 ASSAGEKAAAGA
+653 EKAAASV

-673 AGKQAAKAA
+673 AGKQAAKTA
-682 EKAVT
+682 EKAAS
-687 KNIGSKIV
+687 KSIGSKIV
-695 EKAAGKAF
+695 EKATSKAF

-772 IEAIE
+772 IESIE
-777 EERADLLAQIE
+777 EERAEVLAQIEAAA

>member
-1 MTDCPSSADDSQV
+1 MTDCPSSADDSRV
-14 PESPAFS
+14 PEPPASS
-21 DDLTTPDA
+21 DDLTTSDA
-29 ALVDGMTMPSD
+29 ALVDGSTMPSD
-40 AGKAAERVTVSD
+40 AGKPAERAVVRD
-52 DVLMP
+52 DVSTPRDLTE
-57 QGLAEPPCTAEAL
+57 APCASEVP
-70 GVNEIESSDV
+70 GVNEIKSNEADS
-80 DPTDGMTVP
+80 TDGMTMSDAASEGGFSILDDAVSVAGPAVP
-89 DGASEDGPSTSDAV
+89 DGAASLDA
-103 ALAGEPST
+103 P
-111 SEAAPSASES
+111 

-158 VVWAVCSVLL
+158 VVWAACSVLL

-173 YHAVVKKTINQAAL
+173 YHAVVEKTINQVAFR
-187 HAGGMLGRING
+187 AGGVLGRING
-198 GRTFRLIAAF
+198 GRTFRLIVAF
-208 IVSAVGVAGLLV
+208 VVSAVGVAGLLV

-225 DAWQW
+225 DVWQW

-235 AVPLFLLVHMLVD
+235 AVPLFLLVYVLAD
-248 KVVGKEAALLFRASL
+248 KLASKETSFLYRASL
-263 DVRASACITGGLLF
+263 DVRVSAFITGALLF
-277 VASFA
+277 VASFV
-282 LFAVQPTPEV
+282 LFAAQPTPEV

-328 TYGLSRLGELNA
+328 TYGLSKLGELNV

-346 QGLLLLSSLFGLAG
+346 QTLLLVSSIFGLAG

-367 DSRELKRV
+367 DLRELKRV
-375 FLPLEKIGAEQETT
+375 FLPLEKIGTGQESV
-389 ARASRGAGAPRS
+389 ARASHGAGAPQPIF
-401 VLLKAP
+401 LKAP
-407 VVAAIAAPLILV
+407 IVAAIAAPLILV
-419 GAFVASDS
+419 GAFVASDT

-452 AYVLDSKYY
+452 AYVLDNKYY
-461 DQQQVQTLMEETAV
+461 DQQQVQALMEETTV
-475 KTAALSE
+475 TSAALSE
-482 NARND
+482 DARND
-487 LIPLV
+487 LIPLI
-492 NAVFDARVANVD
+492 NEAFDARVANVD

-536 TESLEAGVD
+536 TSSLEAGVD
-545 DSEFVSTL
+545 DSEYLSTL
-553 QSYVDQAAAINA
+553 QSYVNQAAALKA
-565 GYEEGLANS
+565 EYEEGLANS

-587 EAITADFLSG
+587 EAITADFLAG

-619 GVGGV
+619 GAGGI

-641 ATSAGE
+641 ATKSA
-647 KAATSA
+647 
-653 ASSAGEKAAAGA
+653 EKAAASV

-673 AGKQAAKAA
+673 AGKQATKTA
-682 EKAVT
+682 EKAAA
-687 KNIGSKIV
+687 KSIGSKIV
-695 EKAAGKAF
+695 EKAASKAF

-772 IEAIE
+772 IESIE
-777 EERADLLAQIE
+777 EERAEVLAQIE

>member
-1 MTDCPSSADDSQV
+1 MTDCPSSADDSRV
-14 PESPAFS
+14 PEPPASS
-21 DDLTTPDA
+21 DDLTAPDG
-29 ALVDGMTMPSD
+29 ALVDGSTMPSD
-40 AGKAAERVTVSD
+40 AGKIAERVGVQD
-52 DVLMP
+52 DVLTP
-57 QGLAEPPCTAEAL
+57 SGLTEAPCASEVP
-70 GVNEIESSDV
+70 GVNEIKSNETDS
-80 DPTDGMTVP
+80 TDGMTMS
-89 DGASEDGPSTSDAV
+89 DAASEGGFSTPDATP
-103 ALAGEPST
+103 ADE
-111 SEAAPSASES
+111 PSASDGAAS
-121 HGLPFCWW
+121 PDAPHGLPFCWW

-158 VVWAVCSVLL
+158 VVWAACSVLL

-235 AVPLFLLVHMLVD
+235 AVPLFLLVNMLVD

-263 DVRASACITGGLLF
+263 DVRASACITGALLF
-277 VASFA
+277 VASFV
-282 LFAVQPTPEV
+282 LFAVQPTPEA

-300 SAENPFASSPSTIMS
+300 SAENPFASSPSAIMA

-328 TYGLSRLGELNA
+328 TYGLSKLGELNV

-346 QGLLLLSSLFGLAG
+346 QTLLLVSSIFGLAG

-367 DSRELKRV
+367 DLRELKRV
-375 FLPLEKIGAEQETT
+375 FLPLEKIGTGQERM
-389 ARASRGAGAPRS
+389 ARVSRVAGAPQPIF
-401 VLLKAP
+401 LKAP
-407 VVAAIAAPLILV
+407 IVAAVAAPLILV

-452 AYVLDSKYY
+452 AYVLDNKYY
-461 DQQQVQTLMEETAV
+461 DQQQVQALMEETTV
-475 KTAALSE
+475 KSAALSE
-482 NARND
+482 DARND
-487 LIPLV
+487 LIPLI
-492 NAVFDARVANVD
+492 NEAFDVRVANVD

-536 TESLEAGVD
+536 TSSLEAGVD
-545 DSEFVSTL
+545 DSEYLSAL
-553 QSYVDQAAAINA
+553 QSYVDQAAALKA
-565 GYEEGLANS
+565 EYEERLANS

-619 GVGGV
+619 GAGGI

-641 ATSAGE
+641 ATKSA
-647 KAATSA
+647 
-653 ASSAGEKAAAGA
+653 EKAAAGA
-665 AGDAAEKA
+665 VGDAAEKA
-673 AGKQAAKAA
+673 AGKQATKTA
-682 EKAVT
+682 EKAAA
-687 KNIGSKIV
+687 KSIGSKIV
-695 EKAAGKAF
+695 EKAASKAF

-772 IEAIE
+772 IESIE
-777 EERADLLAQIE
+777 EERAEVLAQIE

>member
-1 MTDCPSSADDSQV
+1 MTDCPSSADDSWV
-14 PESPAFS
+14 PEPPASS
-21 DDLTTPDA
+21 DDLTTSDA
-29 ALVDGMTMPSD
+29 ASEGGFST
-40 AGKAAERVTVSD
+40 
-52 DVLMP
+52 
-57 QGLAEPPCTAEAL
+57 
-70 GVNEIESSDV
+70 
-80 DPTDGMTVP
+80 P
-89 DGASEDGPSTSDAV
+89 DDAV
-103 ALAGEPST
+103 SVADP
-111 SEAAPSASES
+111 AASDGTASLDAPL
-121 HGLPFCWW
+121 GLPFCWW

-158 VVWAVCSVLL
+158 VVWAACSVLL
-168 AAGIT
+168 AVGIT

-198 GRTFRLIAAF
+198 GRTFRVIAAF

-235 AVPLFLLVHMLVD
+235 AVPLFLLVNMLVD

-263 DVRASACITGGLLF
+263 DVRASAWITGALLF
-277 VASFA
+277 VASFV
-282 LFAVQPTPEV
+282 LFAAQPAPEV

-346 QGLLLLSSLFGLAG
+346 QTLLLVSSIFGLAG

-367 DSRELKRV
+367 DLRELKRV
-375 FLPLEKIGAEQETT
+375 FLPLEKIGARQEKM
-389 ARASRGAGAPRS
+389 ARVSRGAGAPQPIF
-401 VLLKAP
+401 LKAP
-407 VVAAIAAPLILV
+407 IVAAVAAPLILV

-427 ALAQMKAADEL
+427 ALAQMKAAEEL

-452 AYVLDSKYY
+452 AYVLDNKYY
-461 DQQQVQTLMEETAV
+461 DQQQVQALMEEMTV
-475 KTAALSE
+475 KSAALSE
-482 NARND
+482 DARND
-487 LIPLV
+487 LIPRV

-536 TESLEAGVD
+536 TSSLEAGVD
-545 DSEFVSTL
+545 DSEYLSTL
-553 QSYVDQAAAINA
+553 QSYVDQAAALKA
-565 GYEEGLANS
+565 EYEEGLANS
-574 ELIGI
+574 ELVGI

-619 GVGGV
+619 GAGGI

-641 ATSAGE
+641 ATKSA
-647 KAATSA
+647 
-653 ASSAGEKAAAGA
+653 EKAAASV

-673 AGKQAAKAA
+673 AGKQAAKTA
-682 EKAVT
+682 EKAAS
-687 KNIGSKIV
+687 KSIGSKIV
-695 EKAAGKAF
+695 EKATSKAF

-772 IEAIE
+772 IESIE
-777 EERADLLAQIE
+777 EERAEVLAQIE

>member
-1 MTDCPSSADDSQV
+1 MTDCPSSADDLRVQ
-14 PESPAFS
+14 ESLASS
-21 DDLTTPDA
+21 DDLTAPDG
-29 ALVDGMTMPSD
+29 ALVDGSTMPSD
-40 AGKAAERVTVSD
+40 AGKIAERVGVQD
-52 DVLMP
+52 DVLTP
-57 QGLAEPPCTAEAL
+57 SGLTEAPCASEVP
-70 GVNEIESSDV
+70 GVNEIKSNETDS
-80 DPTDGMTVP
+80 TDGMTMSDAASEGGSSMLDDAVSVAGP
-89 DGASEDGPSTSDAV
+89 AVSDGA
-103 ALAGEPST
+103 
-111 SEAAPSASES
+111 ASPDVP

-158 VVWAVCSVLL
+158 VVWAACSVLL

-173 YHAVVKKTINQAAL
+173 YHAVVKKTINQVAFR
-187 HAGGMLGRING
+187 AGGVLGRING
-198 GRTFRLIAAF
+198 GRTFRLIVAF
-208 IVSAVGVAGLLV
+208 VVSAVGVAGLLV

-225 DAWQW
+225 DVWQW
-230 GLAVA
+230 GLAVT
-235 AVPLFLLVHMLVD
+235 AVPLFLLVYVLVD
-248 KVVGKEAALLFRASL
+248 KLASKETSFLYRASL
-263 DVRASACITGGLLF
+263 DVRVSAFITGVLLF
-277 VASFA
+277 VASFV
-282 LFAVQPTPEV
+282 LFAVQPTPEA

-346 QGLLLLSSLFGLAG
+346 QTLLLVSSIFGLAG

-367 DSRELKRV
+367 DLRELKRV
-375 FLPLEKIGAEQETT
+375 FLPLEKIGTGQEKV
-389 ARASRGAGAPRS
+389 ARVSRGAGVPQPIF
-401 VLLKAP
+401 LKAP
-407 VVAAIAAPLILV
+407 IVAAVAAPLILV

-452 AYVLDSKYY
+452 AYVLDNKYY
-461 DQQQVQTLMEETAV
+461 DQQQVQTLMEETTV
-475 KTAALSE
+475 KSAALSE
-482 NARND
+482 DARND
-487 LIPLV
+487 LIPLI
-492 NAVFDARVANVD
+492 NEAFDVRVANVD

-536 TESLEAGVD
+536 TSSLEAGVD
-545 DSEFVSTL
+545 DSEYLSAL

-565 GYEEGLANS
+565 EYEEGLANS

-619 GVGGV
+619 GAGGI
-624 AAGVATSKAVGG
+624 AAGAATSKAVGG

-641 ATSAGE
+641 ATKSA
-647 KAATSA
+647 
-653 ASSAGEKAAAGA
+653 EKAAASV

-673 AGKQAAKAA
+673 AGKQATKTA
-682 EKAVT
+682 EKAAA
-687 KNIGSKIV
+687 KSIGSKIV
-695 EKAAGKAF
+695 EKAASKAF

-772 IEAIE
+772 IESIE
-777 EERADLLAQIE
+777 EERAEVLAQIEGAA

>member
-1 MTDCPSSADDSQV
+1 MTDCPSSADDSWV
-14 PESPAFS
+14 PEPPASS
-21 DDLTTPDA
+21 DDLTTSDA
-29 ALVDGMTMPSD
+29 ASEGGFST
-40 AGKAAERVTVSD
+40 
-52 DVLMP
+52 
-57 QGLAEPPCTAEAL
+57 
-70 GVNEIESSDV
+70 
-80 DPTDGMTVP
+80 P
-89 DGASEDGPSTSDAV
+89 DDAV
-103 ALAGEPST
+103 SVADPAASDST
-111 SEAAPSASES
+111 ASPDVP

-158 VVWAVCSVLL
+158 VVWAACSVLL
-168 AAGIT
+168 AVGIT

-225 DAWQW
+225 NAWQW

-235 AVPLFLLVHMLVD
+235 AVPLFLLVNMLVD

-263 DVRASACITGGLLF
+263 DVRASACITGALLF
-277 VASFA
+277 VASFV
-282 LFAVQPTPEV
+282 LFAAQPAPEV

-346 QGLLLLSSLFGLAG
+346 QTLLLVSSIFGLAG

-367 DSRELKRV
+367 DLRELKRV
-375 FLPLEKIGAEQETT
+375 FLPLEKIGARQEKM
-389 ARASRGAGAPRS
+389 ARVSRGAGAPQPIF
-401 VLLKAP
+401 LKAP
-407 VVAAIAAPLILV
+407 IVAAVAAPLILV

-452 AYVLDSKYY
+452 AYVLDNKYY
-461 DQQQVQTLMEETAV
+461 DQQQVQALMEETTV
-475 KTAALSE
+475 KSAALSE
-482 NARND
+482 DARND
-487 LIPLV
+487 LIPRV

-545 DSEFVSTL
+545 DSEYLSTL
-553 QSYVDQAAAINA
+553 QSYVDQAAALKA
-565 GYEEGLANS
+565 EYEEGLANS
-574 ELIGI
+574 ELVGI

-619 GVGGV
+619 GAGGI

-641 ATSAGE
+641 ATKSA
-647 KAATSA
+647 
-653 ASSAGEKAAAGA
+653 EKAAASV

-673 AGKQAAKAA
+673 AGKQAAKTA
-682 EKAVT
+682 EKAAS
-687 KNIGSKIV
+687 KSIGSKIV
-695 EKAAGKAF
+695 EKAASKAF

-772 IEAIE
+772 IESIE
-777 EERADLLAQIE
+777 EERAEVLAQIEAAA

>member
-1 MTDCPSSADDSQV
+1 MTDCPSSADDSWV
-14 PESPAFS
+14 PESPASS
-21 DDLTTPDA
+21 DDLTTSDA
-29 ALVDGMTMPSD
+29 ASEGGFST
-40 AGKAAERVTVSD
+40 
-52 DVLMP
+52 
-57 QGLAEPPCTAEAL
+57 
-70 GVNEIESSDV
+70 
-80 DPTDGMTVP
+80 P
-89 DGASEDGPSTSDAV
+89 DDAV
-103 ALAGEPST
+103 SVADPAASDST
-111 SEAAPSASES
+111 ASPDVP

-158 VVWAVCSVLL
+158 VVWAACSVLL
-168 AAGIT
+168 AVGIT

-198 GRTFRLIAAF
+198 GRTFRVIAAF

-235 AVPLFLLVHMLVD
+235 AVPLFLLVNMLVD

-263 DVRASACITGGLLF
+263 DVRASACITGALLF
-277 VASFA
+277 VASFV
-282 LFAVQPTPEV
+282 LFAAQPAPEV

-346 QGLLLLSSLFGLAG
+346 QTLLLVSSIFGLAG

-367 DSRELKRV
+367 DLRELKRV
-375 FLPLEKIGAEQETT
+375 FLPLEKIGARQEKM
-389 ARASRGAGAPRS
+389 ARVSRGAGAPQPIF
-401 VLLKAP
+401 LKAP
-407 VVAAIAAPLILV
+407 IVAAVAAPLILV

-452 AYVLDSKYY
+452 AYVLDNKYY
-461 DQQQVQTLMEETAV
+461 DQQQVQALMEEMTV
-475 KTAALSE
+475 KSAALSE
-482 NARND
+482 DARND
-487 LIPLV
+487 LIPLI
-492 NAVFDARVANVD
+492 NEAFDVRVANVD

-536 TESLEAGVD
+536 TSSLEAGVD
-545 DSEFVSTL
+545 DSEYLSTL
-553 QSYVDQAAAINA
+553 QSYVDQAAALKA
-565 GYEEGLANS
+565 EYEEGLANS
-574 ELIGI
+574 ELVGI

-619 GVGGV
+619 GAGGI

-641 ATSAGE
+641 ATKSA
-647 KAATSA
+647 
-653 ASSAGEKAAAGA
+653 EKAAASV

-673 AGKQAAKAA
+673 AGKQAAKTA
-682 EKAVT
+682 EKAAS
-687 KNIGSKIV
+687 KSIGSKIV
-695 EKAAGKAF
+695 EKAASKAF

-772 IEAIE
+772 IESIE
-777 EERADLLAQIE
+777 EERAEVLAQIEAAA

>member
-1 MTDCPSSADDSQV
+1 MTDCPSSADDSWV
-14 PESPAFS
+14 PEPPASS
-21 DDLTTPDA
+21 DDLTTSDA
-29 ALVDGMTMPSD
+29 ASEGGFST
-40 AGKAAERVTVSD
+40 
-52 DVLMP
+52 
-57 QGLAEPPCTAEAL
+57 
-70 GVNEIESSDV
+70 
-80 DPTDGMTVP
+80 P
-89 DGASEDGPSTSDAV
+89 DDAV
-103 ALAGEPST
+103 SVADPAASDST
-111 SEAAPSASES
+111 ASPDVP

-158 VVWAVCSVLL
+158 VVWAACSVLL
-168 AAGIT
+168 AVGIT

-198 GRTFRLIAAF
+198 GRTFRVIAAF

-235 AVPLFLLVHMLVD
+235 AVPLFLLVNMLVD

-263 DVRASACITGGLLF
+263 DVRASAWITGALLF
-277 VASFA
+277 VASFV
-282 LFAVQPTPEV
+282 LFAAQPAPEV

-346 QGLLLLSSLFGLAG
+346 QTLLLVSSIFGLAG

-367 DSRELKRV
+367 DLRELKRV
-375 FLPLEKIGAEQETT
+375 FLPLEKIGARQEKL
-389 ARASRGAGAPRS
+389 ARVSRGAGAPQPIF
-401 VLLKAP
+401 LKAP
-407 VVAAIAAPLILV
+407 IVAAVAAPLILV

-438 TPAENLVREAFGTT
+438 TPAENLVREAFGIT
-452 AYVLDSKYY
+452 AYVLDNKYY
-461 DQQQVQTLMEETAV
+461 DQQQVQALMEEMTV
-475 KTAALSE
+475 KSAALSE
-482 NARND
+482 DARND
-487 LIPLV
+487 LIPLI
-492 NAVFDARVANVD
+492 NEAFDVRVANVD

-536 TESLEAGVD
+536 AESLEAGVD

-565 GYEEGLANS
+565 EYEEGLANS
-574 ELIGI
+574 ELVGI

-619 GVGGV
+619 GAGGI

-641 ATSAGE
+641 ATKSA
-647 KAATSA
+647 
-653 ASSAGEKAAAGA
+653 EKAAASV

-673 AGKQAAKAA
+673 AGKQAAKTA
-682 EKAVT
+682 EKAAS
-687 KNIGSKIV
+687 KSIGSKIV
-695 EKAAGKAF
+695 EKATSKAF

-772 IEAIE
+772 IESIE
-777 EERADLLAQIE
+777 EERAEVLAQIEAAA

>member
-1 MTDCPSSADDSQV
+1 MIDCPSSADDSRV
-14 PESPAFS
+14 PEQPASS

-29 ALVDGMTMPSD
+29 ALVDGMTMPD
-40 AGKAAERVTVSD
+40 AA
-52 DVLMP
+52 
-57 QGLAEPPCTAEAL
+57 
-70 GVNEIESSDV
+70 
-80 DPTDGMTVP
+80 
-89 DGASEDGPSTSDAV
+89 ASED
-103 ALAGEPST
+103 E
-111 SEAAPSASES
+111 PSASDAASADKS

-129 HYAIKAAAVVAL
+129 HYAIKAVAVVAL

-158 VVWAVCSVLL
+158 VVWAACSLLL

-198 GRTFRLIAAF
+198 GRTFRLIVAF

-235 AVPLFLLVHMLVD
+235 AVPLFLLVYMLVD

-263 DVRASACITGGLLF
+263 GVRVSACITGALLF

-346 QGLLLLSSLFGLAG
+346 QTLLLVSSIFGLAG

-367 DSRELKRV
+367 DLHELKRV
-375 FLPLEKIGAEQETT
+375 FLPLEKIGSEQETA

-427 ALAQMKAADEL
+427 ALAQMKSADEL

-452 AYVLDSKYY
+452 AYVLDGKYY
-461 DQQQVQTLMEETAV
+461 DQQQVQTLMEETTV

-482 NARND
+482 NAHND
-487 LIPLV
+487 LVPLV

-516 YERLGNLITG
+516 YERLGKLITG

-536 TESLEAGVD
+536 TESLEAGID

-565 GYEEGLANS
+565 EYEDGLANS

-610 RFGISATVG
+610 RFGISALAG
-619 GVGGV
+619 GAGGI

-641 ATSAGE
+641 AT
-647 KAATSA
+647 
-653 ASSAGEKAAAGA
+653 SAGEKAAAGA

-708 SRIGSMIGSRGVGA
+708 SRIGSMLGSRGVGA

-777 EERADLLAQIE
+777 EERAEALAQIEQAA

>member
-1 MTDCPSSADDSQV
+1 MTDCSSSADDSRV
-14 PESPAFS
+14 PESPASS
-21 DDLTTPDA
+21 DDLTTSGA
-29 ALVDGMTMPSD
+29 ALVDGMTMPDTASEGESSASD
-40 AGKAAERVTVSD
+40 AAA
-52 DVLMP
+52 
-57 QGLAEPPCTAEAL
+57 
-70 GVNEIESSDV
+70 
-80 DPTDGMTVP
+80 
-89 DGASEDGPSTSDAV
+89 
-103 ALAGEPST
+103 
-111 SEAAPSASES
+111 SADKS

-158 VVWAVCSVLL
+158 VVWAACSVLL

-225 DAWQW
+225 SAWQW

-263 DVRASACITGGLLF
+263 GVRVSACIMGGLLF

-346 QGLLLLSSLFGLAG
+346 QTLLLVSSIFGLAG

-367 DSRELKRV
+367 DLRELKRV
-375 FLPLEKIGAEQETT
+375 FLPLEKIGAGQETV
-389 ARASRGAGAPRS
+389 ARASRGTDAPRS

-407 VVAAIAAPLILV
+407 IVAAIAAPLILV

-452 AYVLDSKYY
+452 AYVLDGKYY
-461 DQQQVQTLMEETAV
+461 DQQQVQTLMEETTV
-475 KTAALSE
+475 KTVALSE
-482 NARND
+482 DARND
-487 LIPLV
+487 LVPLV

-504 SYLDWYYSLGAD
+504 SYLDEYYTLAAD
-516 YERLGNLITG
+516 YDRLIKLITG

-565 GYEEGLANS
+565 EYEEGLANS

-610 RFGISATVG
+610 RFGISAVAG

-624 AAGVATSKAVGG
+624 AAGVATSKAVGS
-636 AAEKA
+636 APEKAAAKTAEKA
-641 ATSAGE
+641 AVSV
-647 KAATSA
+647 S
-653 ASSAGEKAAAGA
+653 
-665 AGDAAEKA
+665 GDAAEKA

-777 EERADLLAQIE
+777 EERAEALAQIEQAA

>member
-1 MTDCPSSADDSQV
+1 MTDCPSSADDSRV
-14 PESPAFS
+14 PESPASS
-21 DDLTTPDA
+21 DDLTTSDA
-29 ALVDGMTMPSD
+29 ASEGGFST
-40 AGKAAERVTVSD
+40 
-52 DVLMP
+52 
-57 QGLAEPPCTAEAL
+57 
-70 GVNEIESSDV
+70 
-80 DPTDGMTVP
+80 P
-89 DGASEDGPSTSDAV
+89 DDAV
-103 ALAGEPST
+103 SVADP
-111 SEAAPSASES
+111 AASDGTASLDAP

-158 VVWAVCSVLL
+158 VVWAACSVLL
-168 AAGIT
+168 AVGIT
-173 YHAVVKKTINQAAL
+173 YHALVKKTINQAAL

-198 GRTFRLIAAF
+198 GRTFRVIAAF

-235 AVPLFLLVHMLVD
+235 AVPLFLLVNMLVD

-263 DVRASACITGGLLF
+263 DVRASAWITGALLF
-277 VASFA
+277 VASFV
-282 LFAVQPTPEV
+282 LFAAQPAPEV

-346 QGLLLLSSLFGLAG
+346 QTLLLVSSIFGLAG

-367 DSRELKRV
+367 DLRELKRV
-375 FLPLEKIGAEQETT
+375 FLPLEKIGARQEKM
-389 ARASRGAGAPRS
+389 ARVSRGAGAPQPIF
-401 VLLKAP
+401 LKAP
-407 VVAAIAAPLILV
+407 IVAAVAAPLILV

-452 AYVLDSKYY
+452 AYVLDNKYY
-461 DQQQVQTLMEETAV
+461 DQQQVQALMEETTV
-475 KTAALSE
+475 KSAALSE
-482 NARND
+482 DARND
-487 LIPLV
+487 LIPRV

-536 TESLEAGVD
+536 TSSLEAGVD
-545 DSEFVSTL
+545 DSEYLSTL
-553 QSYVDQAAAINA
+553 QSYVDQAAALKA
-565 GYEEGLANS
+565 EYEEGLANS
-574 ELIGI
+574 ELVGI

-619 GVGGV
+619 GAGGI

-641 ATSAGE
+641 ATKSA
-647 KAATSA
+647 
-653 ASSAGEKAAAGA
+653 EKAAASV

-673 AGKQAAKAA
+673 AGKQAAKTA
-682 EKAVT
+682 EKAAS
-687 KNIGSKIV
+687 KSIGSKIV
-695 EKAAGKAF
+695 EKASSKAF

-772 IEAIE
+772 IESIE
-777 EERADLLAQIE
+777 EERAEVLAQIEAAA

>member
-1 MTDCPSSADDSQV
+1 MTDCPSSADDSWV
-14 PESPAFS
+14 PEPPASS
-21 DDLTTPDA
+21 DDLTTSDA
-29 ALVDGMTMPSD
+29 ASEGGFST
-40 AGKAAERVTVSD
+40 
-52 DVLMP
+52 
-57 QGLAEPPCTAEAL
+57 
-70 GVNEIESSDV
+70 
-80 DPTDGMTVP
+80 P
-89 DGASEDGPSTSDAV
+89 DDAV
-103 ALAGEPST
+103 SVADPAASDST
-111 SEAAPSASES
+111 ASPDVP

-158 VVWAVCSVLL
+158 VVWAACSVLL
-168 AAGIT
+168 AVGIT

-198 GRTFRLIAAF
+198 GRTFRVIAAF

-220 ASVGW
+220 VSVGW

-235 AVPLFLLVHMLVD
+235 AVPLFLLVNMLVD

-263 DVRASACITGGLLF
+263 DVRASAWITGALLF
-277 VASFA
+277 VASFV
-282 LFAVQPTPEV
+282 LFAAQPAPEV

-315 EAGLAVSYADALS
+315 EAGLAVSYADALT

-346 QGLLLLSSLFGLAG
+346 QTLLLVSSIFGLAG

-367 DSRELKRV
+367 DLRELKRV
-375 FLPLEKIGAEQETT
+375 FLPLEKIGARQEKM
-389 ARASRGAGAPRS
+389 ARVSRGAGAPQPIF
-401 VLLKAP
+401 LKAP
-407 VVAAIAAPLILV
+407 IVAAVAAPLILV

-452 AYVLDSKYY
+452 AYVLDNKYY
-461 DQQQVQTLMEETAV
+461 DQQQVQALMEETTV
-475 KTAALSE
+475 KSAALSE
-482 NARND
+482 DARND
-487 LIPLV
+487 LIPRV

-536 TESLEAGVD
+536 TSSLEAGVD
-545 DSEFVSTL
+545 DSEYLSTL
-553 QSYVDQAAAINA
+553 QSYVDQAAALKA
-565 GYEEGLANS
+565 EYEEGLANS
-574 ELIGI
+574 ELVGI

-619 GVGGV
+619 GAGGI

-641 ATSAGE
+641 ATKSA
-647 KAATSA
+647 
-653 ASSAGEKAAAGA
+653 EKAAASV

-673 AGKQAAKAA
+673 AGKQAAKTA
-682 EKAVT
+682 EKAAS
-687 KNIGSKIV
+687 KSIGSKIV
-695 EKAAGKAF
+695 EKATSKAF

-772 IEAIE
+772 IESIE
-777 EERADLLAQIE
+777 EERAEVLAQIEAAE

>member
-1 MTDCPSSADDSQV
+1 MTDCSSSADDSRV
-14 PESPAFS
+14 PEPPASS
-21 DDLTTPDA
+21 DDLTTSDA
-29 ALVDGMTMPSD
+29 TLVDGMTMPD
-40 AGKAAERVTVSD
+40 AASEG
-52 DVLMP
+52 
-57 QGLAEPPCTAEAL
+57 EP
-70 GVNEIESSDV
+70 S
-80 DPTDGMTVP
+80 VP
-89 DGASEDGPSTSDAV
+89 DGA
-103 ALAGEPST
+103 
-111 SEAAPSASES
+111 ASPDVP

-148 AAWAPGWCVA
+148 AAWAPGWCIA
-158 VVWAVCSVLL
+158 VVWAVCGVLL

-248 KVVGKEAALLFRASL
+248 KVVGKEAASLFRASL
-263 DVRASACITGGLLF
+263 GARASACITGVLLF
-277 VASFA
+277 AASFA

-328 TYGLSRLGELNA
+328 TYGLSRLGELNV

-346 QGLLLLSSLFGLAG
+346 QTLLLVSSIFGLAG

-367 DSRELKRV
+367 DLRELKRV
-375 FLPLEKIGAEQETT
+375 FLPLEKIGSEQETM
-389 ARASRGAGAPRS
+389 AGVDRS
-401 VLLKAP
+401 TGTVRPALLKAP

-419 GAFVASDS
+419 GAFAASDS

-452 AYVLDSKYY
+452 AYVLDGKYY

-487 LIPLV
+487 LVPLV

-504 SYLDWYYSLGAD
+504 SYLDEYYTLAAD
-516 YERLGNLITG
+516 YDRLIKLITG

-565 GYEEGLANS
+565 EYEEGLANS

-619 GVGGV
+619 GVGGI

-641 ATSAGE
+641 AAKTA
-647 KAATSA
+647 
-653 ASSAGEKAAAGA
+653 EKAAASA

-695 EKAAGKAF
+695 EKAVGKGF

-708 SRIGSMIGSRGVGA
+708 SRIGSMIGTRVTGA
-722 AVGGAAGTLVG
+722 AIGGTAGTFVG
-733 PGVGTAVGIAAGA
+733 PVVGTAVGAAAGA

-777 EERADLLAQIE
+777 EERTEALAQIEGAA

>member
-1 MTDCPSSADDSQV
+1 MSDAAS
-14 PESPAFS
+14 EGGFS
-21 DDLTTPDA
+21 TPD
-29 ALVDGMTMPSD
+29 D
-40 AGKAAERVTVSD
+40 AVS
-52 DVLMP
+52 VAGP
-57 QGLAEPPCTAEAL
+57 AT
-70 GVNEIESSDV
+70 S
-80 DPTDGMTVP
+80 
-89 DGASEDGPSTSDAV
+89 DGAASPDA
-103 ALAGEPST
+103 P
-111 SEAAPSASES
+111 

-173 YHAVVKKTINQAAL
+173 YHAVVKKTINQVAFR
-187 HAGGMLGRING
+187 AGGVLGRING
-198 GRTFRLIAAF
+198 GRTLRLIMAF
-208 IVSAVGVAGLLV
+208 VVSAVGVAGLLV

-225 DAWQW
+225 DVWQW

-235 AVPLFLLVHMLVD
+235 AVPLFLLVYVLVD
-248 KVVGKEAALLFRASL
+248 KLASKETSFLYRASL
-263 DVRASACITGGLLF
+263 DVRASACITCVLLF
-277 VASFA
+277 VASFV
-282 LFAVQPTPEV
+282 LFAAQPTPEV

-346 QGLLLLSSLFGLAG
+346 QTLLLVSSIFGLAG

-367 DSRELKRV
+367 DLRELKRV
-375 FLPLEKIGAEQETT
+375 FLPLEKIGTGQEKM
-389 ARASRGAGAPRS
+389 ARVSRGAGAPQPP
-401 VLLKAP
+401 LLKAP
-407 VVAAIAAPLILV
+407 IVAAVATPLVLV
-419 GAFVASDS
+419 GAFIASDTV
-427 ALAQMKAADEL
+427 LAQMKATDEL

-452 AYVLDSKYY
+452 AYVLDNKYY
-461 DQQQVQTLMEETAV
+461 DQQQVQALMEETTV
-475 KTAALSE
+475 KSAALSE
-482 NARND
+482 DARND
-487 LIPLV
+487 LIPRV

-536 TESLEAGVD
+536 TSSLEAGVD

-565 GYEEGLANS
+565 EYEEGLANS

-619 GVGGV
+619 GAGGI
-624 AAGVATSKAVGG
+624 AAGVATSKAVGS

-641 ATSAGE
+641 VAGV
-647 KAATSA
+647 
-653 ASSAGEKAAAGA
+653 

-673 AGKQAAKAA
+673 AGKQAAKTA
-682 EKAVT
+682 EKAAA
-687 KNIGSKIV
+687 KSIGSKIA

-708 SRIGSMIGSRGVGA
+708 SRIGSMLGSRGVGA

-772 IEAIE
+772 IESIE
-777 EERADLLAQIE
+777 EERAEVLAQIEAAA

>member
-1 MTDCPSSADDSQV
+1 MTDCPSSADDSWV
-14 PESPAFS
+14 PEPPASS
-21 DDLTTPDA
+21 DDLTTSDA
-29 ALVDGMTMPSD
+29 ASEGGFST
-40 AGKAAERVTVSD
+40 
-52 DVLMP
+52 
-57 QGLAEPPCTAEAL
+57 
-70 GVNEIESSDV
+70 
-80 DPTDGMTVP
+80 P
-89 DGASEDGPSTSDAV
+89 DDAV
-103 ALAGEPST
+103 SVADPAASDST
-111 SEAAPSASES
+111 ASPDVP

-158 VVWAVCSVLL
+158 VVWAACSVLL
-168 AAGIT
+168 AVGIT

-198 GRTFRLIAAF
+198 GRTFRVIAAF

-225 DAWQW
+225 NAWQW

-263 DVRASACITGGLLF
+263 DVRASAWITGALLF
-277 VASFA
+277 VASFV
-282 LFAVQPTPEV
+282 LFAAQPAPEV

-346 QGLLLLSSLFGLAG
+346 QTLLLVSSIFGLAG

-367 DSRELKRV
+367 DLRELKRV
-375 FLPLEKIGAEQETT
+375 FLPLEKIGARQEKM
-389 ARASRGAGAPRS
+389 ARVSRGAGAPQPIF
-401 VLLKAP
+401 LKAP
-407 VVAAIAAPLILV
+407 IVAAVAAPLILV

-438 TPAENLVREAFGTT
+438 TPAENLVREAFGIT
-452 AYVLDSKYY
+452 AYVLDNKYY
-461 DQQQVQTLMEETAV
+461 DQQQVQALMEEMTV
-475 KTAALSE
+475 KSAALSE
-482 NARND
+482 DARND
-487 LIPLV
+487 LIPLI
-492 NAVFDARVANVD
+492 NEAFDVRVANVD

-536 TESLEAGVD
+536 AESLEAGVD

-565 GYEEGLANS
+565 EYEEGLANS
-574 ELIGI
+574 ELVGI

-619 GVGGV
+619 GAGGI

-641 ATSAGE
+641 ATKSA
-647 KAATSA
+647 
-653 ASSAGEKAAAGA
+653 EKAAASV

-673 AGKQAAKAA
+673 AGKQAAKTA
-682 EKAVT
+682 EKAAS
-687 KNIGSKIV
+687 KSIGSKIV
-695 EKAAGKAF
+695 EKAASKAF

-772 IEAIE
+772 IESIE
-777 EERADLLAQIE
+777 EERAEVLAQIEAAA

>member
-1 MTDCPSSADDSQV
+1 MTDCPSSADDSRV
-14 PESPAFS
+14 PEPPASS
-21 DDLTTPDA
+21 DDLTTPGA
-29 ALVDGMTMPSD
+29 ALVDGMTMPNDS
-40 AGKAAERVTVSD
+40 VS
-52 DVLMP
+52 
-57 QGLAEPPCTAEAL
+57 A
-70 GVNEIESSDV
+70 
-80 DPTDGMTVP
+80 
-89 DGASEDGPSTSDAV
+89 DGPSMSDA
-103 ALAGEPST
+103 
-111 SEAAPSASES
+111 AASADKS

-148 AAWAPGWCVA
+148 AAWAPGWCIA
-158 VVWAVCSVLL
+158 VVWAACSLLL

-248 KVVGKEAALLFRASL
+248 KVVGKEAASLFRASL
-263 DVRASACITGGLLF
+263 GARASACITGVLLF
-277 VASFA
+277 AASFA
-282 LFAVQPTPEV
+282 LFAVQPIPEV

-328 TYGLSRLGELNA
+328 TYGLSRLGELNV

-346 QGLLLLSSLFGLAG
+346 QTLLLVSSIFGLAG

-367 DSRELKRV
+367 DLRELKRV
-375 FLPLEKIGAEQETT
+375 FLPLEKIGAGQETA
-389 ARASRGAGAPRS
+389 ARVSRGAGAPRS

-407 VVAAIAAPLILV
+407 IVAAVAAPLILV
-419 GAFVASDS
+419 GAFAASDS

-452 AYVLDSKYY
+452 AYVLDGKYY
-461 DQQQVQTLMEETAV
+461 DQQQVQTLMEETTV

-482 NARND
+482 DARND
-487 LIPLV
+487 LIPRV

-516 YERLGNLITG
+516 YERLGKLVTG

-565 GYEEGLANS
+565 EYKEGLANS

-610 RFGISATVG
+610 RFGISALAG
-619 GVGGV
+619 GAGGI

-641 ATSAGE
+641 AT
-647 KAATSA
+647 
-653 ASSAGEKAAAGA
+653 SAGEKAAAGA

-766 SYKAEI
+766 SYRAEI

-777 EERADLLAQIE
+777 EERAEALAQIEQAA

>member
-1 MTDCPSSADDSQV
+1 MTDCPSSADDSWV
-14 PESPAFS
+14 PESPASS
-21 DDLTTPDA
+21 DDLTTSDA
-29 ALVDGMTMPSD
+29 ASEGGFST
-40 AGKAAERVTVSD
+40 
-52 DVLMP
+52 
-57 QGLAEPPCTAEAL
+57 
-70 GVNEIESSDV
+70 
-80 DPTDGMTVP
+80 P
-89 DGASEDGPSTSDAV
+89 DDAV
-103 ALAGEPST
+103 SVADP
-111 SEAAPSASES
+111 AASDGTASLDAP

-158 VVWAVCSVLL
+158 VVWAACSVLL
-168 AAGIT
+168 AVGIT

-225 DAWQW
+225 NAWQW

-235 AVPLFLLVHMLVD
+235 AVPLFLLVNMLVD

-263 DVRASACITGGLLF
+263 DVRASAWITGALLF
-277 VASFA
+277 VASFV
-282 LFAVQPTPEV
+282 LFAAQPAPEV

-346 QGLLLLSSLFGLAG
+346 QTLLLVSSIFGLAG

-367 DSRELKRV
+367 DLRELKRV
-375 FLPLEKIGAEQETT
+375 FLPLEKIGARQEKM
-389 ARASRGAGAPRS
+389 ARVSRGAGAPQPIF
-401 VLLKAP
+401 LKAP
-407 VVAAIAAPLILV
+407 IVAAVAAPLILV
-419 GAFVASDS
+419 GAFIASDS
-427 ALAQMKAADEL
+427 ALAQMKVAEEL

-452 AYVLDSKYY
+452 AYVLDNKYY
-461 DQQQVQTLMEETAV
+461 DQQQVQALMEETTV
-475 KTAALSE
+475 KSAALSE
-482 NARND
+482 DARND
-487 LIPLV
+487 LIPRV

-536 TESLEAGVD
+536 TSSLEAGVD
-545 DSEFVSTL
+545 DSEYLSTL
-553 QSYVDQAAAINA
+553 QSYVDQAAALKA
-565 GYEEGLANS
+565 EYEEGLANS
-574 ELIGI
+574 ELVGI

-619 GVGGV
+619 GAGGI

-641 ATSAGE
+641 ATKSA
-647 KAATSA
+647 
-653 ASSAGEKAAAGA
+653 EKAAASV

-673 AGKQAAKAA
+673 AGKQAAKTA
-682 EKAVT
+682 EKAAS
-687 KNIGSKIV
+687 KSIGSKIV
-695 EKAAGKAF
+695 EKATSKAF

-772 IEAIE
+772 IESIE
-777 EERADLLAQIE
+777 EERAEVLAQIEAAA

>member
-1 MTDCPSSADDSQV
+1 MTDCPSSTDDSQV
-14 PESPAFS
+14 PESPASS
-21 DDLTTPDA
+21 DDLTMPGATSEDGLTMPDA
-29 ALVDGMTMPSD
+29 A
-40 AGKAAERVTVSD
+40 
-52 DVLMP
+52 
-57 QGLAEPPCTAEAL
+57 
-70 GVNEIESSDV
+70 
-80 DPTDGMTVP
+80 
-89 DGASEDGPSTSDAV
+89 ASED
-103 ALAGEPST
+103 E
-111 SEAAPSASES
+111 PSASDAASADKS
-121 HGLPFCWW
+121 HSLPFCWW

-158 VVWAVCSVLL
+158 VVWAACSVLL

-235 AVPLFLLVHMLVD
+235 AVPLFLLVYMLVD

-263 DVRASACITGGLLF
+263 GVRVSACITGALLL

-282 LFAVQPTPEV
+282 LLAAQPTPEV

-300 SAENPFASSPSTIMS
+300 SAENPFASSPSAIMS

-328 TYGLSRLGELNA
+328 TYGLSRLGELNV

-346 QGLLLLSSLFGLAG
+346 QTLLLVSSIFGLAG

-367 DSRELKRV
+367 DLRELKRV
-375 FLPLEKIGAEQETT
+375 FLPLEKIGAGQEKT
-389 ARASRGAGAPRS
+389 ACAGRGAGTSQP

-407 VVAAIAAPLILV
+407 IVAAVAAPLILV
-419 GAFVASDS
+419 GASVASDS

-438 TPAENLVREAFGTT
+438 TPAENLVREAFGAT
-452 AYVLDSKYY
+452 AYVLDGKYY
-461 DQQQVQTLMEETAV
+461 DQQQVQTLMEETTV
-475 KTAALSE
+475 KSAALSE
-482 NARND
+482 DARND
-487 LIPLV
+487 LVPRV

-565 GYEEGLANS
+565 EYEEELANS

-597 PIEPTQRLLDAGE
+597 PIEPTQRLFDAGE

-619 GVGGV
+619 GAGGI

-641 ATSAGE
+641 ATKTAE
-647 KAATSA
+647 KAAVSV
-653 ASSAGEKAAAGA
+653 S
-665 AGDAAEKA
+665 GDAAEKA

-708 SRIGSMIGSRGVGA
+708 SRIGSMLGSRGVGA

-777 EERADLLAQIE
+777 EERAEALAQIE

>member
-1 MTDCPSSADDSQV
+1 MTDCPSSADDSRV
-14 PESPAFS
+14 PEPPASS
-21 DDLTTPDA
+21 DDLTTLGAVSEDGMTMPDA
-29 ALVDGMTMPSD
+29 ALVDGMTMPNDS
-40 AGKAAERVTVSD
+40 VS
-52 DVLMP
+52 
-57 QGLAEPPCTAEAL
+57 A
-70 GVNEIESSDV
+70 
-80 DPTDGMTVP
+80 
-89 DGASEDGPSTSDAV
+89 DGPSMPDA
-103 ALAGEPST
+103 
-111 SEAAPSASES
+111 AASADKS

-148 AAWAPGWCVA
+148 AAWAPGWCIA

-208 IVSAVGVAGLLV
+208 IVSAAGVAGLLV

-235 AVPLFLLVHMLVD
+235 AVPLFLLVYMLVD

-263 DVRASACITGGLLF
+263 GVRASACITGALLF

-367 DSRELKRV
+367 DLRELKRV
-375 FLPLEKIGAEQETT
+375 FLPLEKIGSEQETMAGVDRSTGT
-389 ARASRGAGAPRS
+389 ARPA
-401 VLLKAP
+401 LLKAP

-452 AYVLDSKYY
+452 AYVLDGKYY
-461 DQQQVQTLMEETAV
+461 DQQQVQTLMEETTV

-487 LIPLV
+487 LIPRV

-504 SYLDWYYSLGAD
+504 SYLDEYYTLAAD
-516 YERLGNLITG
+516 YDRLIKLITG

-565 GYEEGLANS
+565 EYEEGLANS

-610 RFGISATVG
+610 RFGISAVAG
-619 GVGGV
+619 GAGGV

-641 ATSAGE
+641 AT
-647 KAATSA
+647 
-653 ASSAGEKAAAGA
+653 SAGEKAAAGA

-746 AIGVGVDYG
+746 AIGVGVDCG
-755 LLMLDEAQNRE
+755 LLMLDEVQNRE

-777 EERADLLAQIE
+777 EERAEALAQIEQAA

>member
-1 MTDCPSSADDSQV
+1 MTDCPSSADDSRV
-14 PESPAFS
+14 PEPPAS
-21 DDLTTPDA
+21 SNDLTTLGA
-29 ALVDGMTMPSD
+29 TLVDGMTMPD
-40 AGKAAERVTVSD
+40 AA
-52 DVLMP
+52 
-57 QGLAEPPCTAEAL
+57 
-70 GVNEIESSDV
+70 
-80 DPTDGMTVP
+80 
-89 DGASEDGPSTSDAV
+89 ASED
-103 ALAGEPST
+103 E
-111 SEAAPSASES
+111 PSASDAASADKS

-208 IVSAVGVAGLLV
+208 IVSAAGVAGLLV

-235 AVPLFLLVHMLVD
+235 AVPLFLLVYMLVD

-263 DVRASACITGGLLF
+263 GVRVSACITGVLLF

-328 TYGLSRLGELNA
+328 TYGLSRLSELNA

-367 DSRELKRV
+367 DLRELKRV
-375 FLPLEKIGAEQETT
+375 FLPLEKIGAGQETA

-452 AYVLDSKYY
+452 AYVLDGKYY

-482 NARND
+482 DARND
-487 LIPLV
+487 LIPRV

-516 YERLGNLITG
+516 YERLGKLITG

-545 DSEFVSTL
+545 DSEFVSAL

-565 GYEEGLANS
+565 EYEEGLANS

-587 EAITADFLSG
+587 EAITADFLSD

-619 GVGGV
+619 GAGGI
-624 AAGVATSKAVGG
+624 AAGVATSKAVG
-636 AAEKA
+636 
-641 ATSAGE
+641 
-647 KAATSA
+647 
-653 ASSAGEKAAAGA
+653 SAGEKAAAKTAEKA
-665 AGDAAEKA
+665 AVSVSGDAAEKA

-708 SRIGSMIGSRGVGA
+708 SRIGSMLGSRGVGA

-777 EERADLLAQIE
+777 EERAEALAQIEQAA